1 MGLHSTVRSCLGSK
15 SITQHLKN
23 LWDLILKHPALSQ
36 SKVKQ
41 NYHPDSEALINKQIN
56 MELYASYVYLSMSAY
71 FARDDI
77 ALHGLS
83 KRFRAAS
90 SEEKEHAEKLID
102 YQTMRGGRVTF
113 REIAKPSSNDWGTAL
128 EAALASLELEKTVT
142 EALNALHK
150 VADENHD
157 GQLTDFIEGE
167 YLKEQVEAIK
177 EIADLVTKMKRAGD
191 GLGLHV
197 IDKELMS

>member
-1 MGLHSTVRSCLGSK
+1 
-15 SITQHLKN
+15 
-23 LWDLILKHPALSQ
+23 
-36 SKVKQ
+36 
-41 NYHPDSEALINKQIN
+41 
-56 MELYASYVYLSMSAY
+56 
-71 FARDDI
+71 
-77 ALHGLS
+77 
-83 KRFRAAS
+83 
-90 SEEKEHAEKLID
+90 
-102 YQTMRGGRVTF
+102 MRGGRVTF
-113 REIAKPSSNDWGTAL
+113 REIAKPASDWGTAL
-128 EAALASLELEKTVT
+128 EAVLASLELEKAVT

>member
-1 MGLHSTVRSCLGSK
+1 MGSTLQLAQSEHCPAVTNISSQPVLYCQNKNTTTMSPVR
-15 SITQHLKN
+15 
-23 LWDLILKHPALSQ
+23 
-36 SKVKQ
+36 Q
-41 NYHPDSEALINKQIN
+41 NFATDSEALINKQIN

-71 FARDDI
+71 FARHDI
-77 ALHGLS
+77 ALHGFS
-83 KRFRAAS
+83 KRFREAS
-90 SEEKEHAEKLID
+90 AEEKEHAEKLID
-102 YQTMRGGRVTF
+102 YQNMRGGRVTF
-113 REIAKPSSNDWGTAL
+113 KEVAKPTTDDWGTAL
-128 EAALASLELEKTVT
+128 EAVLASLELEKTVT
-142 EALNALHK
+142 EALNAMHK

-197 IDKELMS
+197 IDKG